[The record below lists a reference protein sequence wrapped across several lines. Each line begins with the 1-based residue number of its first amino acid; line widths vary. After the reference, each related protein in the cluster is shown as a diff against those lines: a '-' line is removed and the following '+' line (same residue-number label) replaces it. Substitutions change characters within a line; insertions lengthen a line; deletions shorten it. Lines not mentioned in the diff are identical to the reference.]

1 MLVPKKISNNFSIS
15 INPPQIVYVNEIY
28 HTSIE
33 ILQNIVSSFSIKEGI
48 ISVSAILAEDE
59 NGLFHLIQEKKKMA
73 GESKTSASSNFK
85 FKSGDVVF
93 INAFQFYKKITEGG
107 IEKNISTTEF
117 CNKVVKAI
125 YMGKIERTKFAR
137 LKYTPRGFSTDWKE
151 KFDVFYIP
159 ELDLISTS
167 PSIVLINDN
176 PVIDR
181 DFTYINSEKDFLKT
195 KMMLNNDNFSEEL
208 NFVLDNRISY
218 LTVLL
223 FNAVCVQL
231 NSNNII
237 IKNGKRILEE
247 IKI

>member
-15 INPPQIVYVNEIY
+15 INPPQIVYGNEIY

-33 ILQNIVSSFSIKEGI
+33 ILQNIISSFSIKEGT

-59 NGLFHLIQEKKKMA
+59 IGLFHLIQEKKKMA
-73 GESKTSASSNFK
+73 GEFKTSASSNFK

-93 INAFQFYKKITEGG
+93 INSFQFYKNITEGG

-117 CNKVVKAI
+117 CNEVVKGI
-125 YMGKIERTKFAR
+125 YMGKIERTRFQRINYAR
-137 LKYTPRGFSTDWKE
+137 GVRANWNE

-167 PSIVLINDN
+167 PSIVCLNDN
-176 PVIDR
+176 VVIDR
-181 DFTYINSEKDFLKT
+181 NFTYINSEKDFLKT
-195 KMMLNNDNFSEEL
+195 KMILNNDNFLEFL
-208 NFVLDNRISY
+208 NYVLDNRINY
-218 LTVLL
+218 LNIIL
-223 FNAVCVQL
+223 FNAICHQIDG
-231 NSNNII
+231 NNII

-247 IKI
+247 IKF